1 MVKYRKIMGR
11 VRCTSWVLVHV
22 NVRWDRNGTREIRTR
37 EIRTRKEKIVKRKR
51 K

>member
-1 MVKYRKIMGR
+1 MVKYRKIKGK
-11 VRCTSWVLVHV
+11 VRHASWVNVHIS
-22 NVRWDRNGTREIRTR
+22 VRWDQNRMR